1 MGDAAAIAGRLNLP
15 PGLVNQV
22 LDFLLQSNLIKR
34 NGARLELVSK
44 RTHLA
49 ASSPLAAAH
58 HRNWRVA
65 AMNRYEA
72 MSARDFA
79 FTSPLTV
86 SRDDAARIRELLV
99 GAVAA
104 VAKIVEPSDSE
115 TMRILNIDWLEL

>member
-1 MGDAAAIAGRLNLP
+1 
-15 PGLVNQV
+15 
-22 LDFLLQSNLIKR
+22 
-34 NGARLELVSK
+34 
-44 RTHLA
+44 
-49 ASSPLAAAH
+49 LAAAH